1 MSHIIEVDNKF
12 YILATSSLAEA
23 RTRVIKQDESFAVF
37 DRLGDIH
44 PFNKF
49 GQGIFFGGTRF
60 LSQLELTLGNHKP
73 ILLSSNIR
81 EDNGMLVVD
90 LTNADFYDLSQNMV
104 TKGQVHVRRQI
115 FMWQEVCYQKLTVE
129 NFGNSAVDLP
139 MGLVF
144 DADYIDIFE
153 VRGMIRN
160 KRGEKLAPRPG
171 ASLTELSYRGL
182 DGIFRR
188 THIVS
193 HGLKPDVE
201 GSSFR
206 YNLSLPPKAS
216 RTFYLTFSLLL
227 GNARPSPKPFEEAE
241 RELSDSNHRQKRG
254 FCEIT
259 SSHAQFNRW
268 LNGSLND
275 LIMMT
280 TETYAGPY
288 PYAGIPW
295 YSSAFGRDGIITAL
309 ECLWVNPN
317 MARGVLAFLASTQ
330 SHVLS
335 EERDAEPG
343 KILHEARYG
352 EMANLKEIP
361 FGQYYGSVDSTPLFI
376 MLAGAYFDRTNDI
389 EFIRSIWPNI
399 REAIQ
404 WLDQYGDFDHD
415 GFVEYQK
422 HSADGLI
429 QQGWKDSHD
438 SVFHANGGLAIP
450 PIALCEVQGYVFE
463 AKLQA
468 SKLAAL
474 MGEIPLSLTL
484 KEEALELQK
493 KFETAFWCDD
503 LGVYAQALDGH
514 KRPCRVRTSNAGQC
528 LYSGIA
534 SHPHAA
540 RLAQVLMSDEMFSG
554 WGIRTVA
561 ASETRYNPISYHN
574 GSVWPHD
581 NGMIAWGLARYGFKN
596 ELLRLFTSVF
606 EAIQTMEQSRLPELF
621 CGFQRRNGEAPT
633 LYPVACSPQAWSAGV
648 VYIFLQACLGLSIDA
663 YHRKVFFHSPVL
675 PEWMDRLTIRGLQV
689 GDAVLDI
696 QAVRIGRQADI
707 TVEKVS
713 GNVEVIVR
721 KGVALESTI
730 TP

>member
-60 LSQLELTLGNHKP
+60 LSQLELTIGNHKP
-73 ILLSSNIR
+73 ILLSSNLR

-90 LTNADFYDLSQNMV
+90 LTNADFYDLRENFV

-115 FMWQEVCYQKLTVE
+115 FLWQDVCYQKLTIE
-129 NFGNSAVDLP
+129 NFGNSPIELP
-139 MGLVF
+139 MSLIVE
-144 DADYIDIFE
+144 ADYIDIFE

-160 KRGEKLAPRPG
+160 KRGEKLAPKAG
-171 ASLTELSYRGL
+171 AGTLELTYRGL

-188 THIVS
+188 THIAT
-193 HGLKPDVE
+193 HGLSPEIE
-201 GSSFR
+201 GSAFR
-206 YNLSLPPKAS
+206 FNLSLPPKAS
-216 RTFYLTFSLLL
+216 KTFYVTFSLLL
-227 GNARPSPKPFEEAE
+227 GNARPSHKSFEDAE
-241 RELSDSNHRQKRG
+241 RELIESNAGHKHAY
-254 FCEIT
+254 CEIT

-268 LNGSLND
+268 VKGSLND

-309 ECLWVNPN
+309 ECLWANPG
-317 MARGVLAFLASTQ
+317 MARGVLSFLASTQ
-330 SHVLS
+330 SHTLS
-335 EERDAEPG
+335 EERDAEAG

-376 MLAGAYFDRTNDI
+376 VLAGAYFDRTNDI

-404 WLDQYGDFDHD
+404 WLDQFGDFDHD

-438 SVFHANGGLAIP
+438 SVFHANGAIAIP
-450 PIALCEVQGYVFE
+450 PIALCEVQGYVFD
-463 AKLQA
+463 AKLQG

-474 MGEIPLSLTL
+474 LGEIPLSARL
-484 KEEALELQK
+484 KEQALDLQK
-493 KFETAFWCDD
+493 KFETHFWCEE
-503 LGVYAQALDGH
+503 LGMYAQ
-514 KRPCRVRTSNAGQC
+514 
-528 LYSGIA
+528 
-534 SHPHAA
+534 
-540 RLAQVLMSDEMFSG
+540 
-554 WGIRTVA
+554 
-561 ASETRYNPISYHN
+561 
-574 GSVWPHD
+574 
-581 NGMIAWGLARYGFKN
+581 
-596 ELLRLFTSVF
+596 
-606 EAIQTMEQSRLPELF
+606 
-621 CGFQRRNGEAPT
+621 
-633 LYPVACSPQAWSAGV
+633 
-648 VYIFLQACLGLSIDA
+648 
-663 YHRKVFFHSPVL
+663 
-675 PEWMDRLTIRGLQV
+675 
-689 GDAVLDI
+689 
-696 QAVRIGRQADI
+696 
-707 TVEKVS
+707 
-713 GNVEVIVR
+713 
-721 KGVALESTI
+721 
-730 TP
+730 